1 MKIRNLS
8 ILIFLFFHLFSYCQN
23 NIALIE
29 NEIVSI
35 NNNSENYV
43 ISEHSWEEI
52 YGLTTENGGIVKVW
66 KENNKIRKVVEEVRG
81 SMSSIT
87 RIIYLKDEKPI
98 KGLEIEK
105 IFESNQNA
113 EINYSKQ
120 IEVFRINAYVTGFNS
135 IIGEYEFETKV
146 EGKRKLT
153 DYYCELNSLFH
164 ILSKLGIE

>member
-1 MKIRNLS
+1 
-8 ILIFLFFHLFSYCQN
+8 
-23 NIALIE
+23 
-29 NEIVSI
+29 
-35 NNNSENYV
+35 
-43 ISEHSWEEI
+43 
-52 YGLTTENGGIVKVW
+52 LTTDNGGIVKVW
-66 KENNKIRKVVEEVRG
+66 KENNKIRKVVEEVGG

-120 IEVFRINAYVTGFNS
+120 IEVFRINAYIIGFNS

-153 DYYCELNSLFH
+153 DYYCDLNSLFH

>member
-1 MKIRNLS
+1 MLQLTLKRKRNLK
-8 ILIFLFFHLFSYCQN
+8 
-23 NIALIE
+23 
-29 NEIVSI
+29 
-35 NNNSENYV
+35 
-43 ISEHSWEEI
+43 ISE
-52 YGLTTENGGIVKVW
+52 K
-66 KENNKIRKVVEEVRG
+66 
-81 SMSSIT
+81 
-87 RIIYLKDEKPI
+87 
-98 KGLEIEK
+98 KGQKTIEK